1 MVVSMD
7 DRLKQLLRL
16 VIEDVVETGEPVGS
30 QRLVEAYNLEVSS
43 ATIRN
48 WLVELEDEGYLVQP
62 HTSAG
67 RIPTEKGYRFYL
79 SELMRE
85 RTLRQRELRNLRQAA
100 LMLGESALHIKQLAK
115 IVADL
120 AQDAVVLADPRSTT
134 VSTGLSHLLA
144 QPEFSNRE
152 RVMNFGDVLDRMD
165 EIVTE
170 LRQRTFDQPTALIG
184 KDCPFGEECGSVF
197 LTLRDGTLLG
207 ILGPMRM
214 DYSRGFTL
222 LRTTKDFIDE

>member
-48 WLVELEDEGYLVQP
+48 GLVELEDEGYLVQP

-85 RTLRQRELRNLRQAA
+85 RSLRQRELRNLRQAA

-152 RVMNFGDVLDRMD
+152 RVMNFG
-165 EIVTE
+165 
-170 LRQRTFDQPTALIG
+170 
-184 KDCPFGEECGSVF
+184 GS
-197 LTLRDGTLLG
+197 
-207 ILGPMRM
+207 ME
-214 DYSRGFTL
+214 
-222 LRTTKDFIDE
+222 K

>member
-1 MVVSMD
+1 MD

-85 RTLRQRELRNLRQAA
+85 RSLRQRELRNLRQAA

-170 LRQRTFDQPTALIG
+170 LRQRTFEQPTALIG